1 MLLVGSARHNGACI
15 GDRLY
20 VLYTRVLVDT
30 YGNKSGIRNKIRY
43 VTVIHYWVEEF
54 SKRTGTKWKLRASEV
69 IGWKHLWW

>member
-15 GDRLY
+15 ADKLS

-43 VTVIHYWVEEF
+43 MTVIHYWVEEI
-54 SKRTGTKWKLRASEV
+54 SKRTGTKWQLRACVV
-69 IGWKHLWW
+69 IG